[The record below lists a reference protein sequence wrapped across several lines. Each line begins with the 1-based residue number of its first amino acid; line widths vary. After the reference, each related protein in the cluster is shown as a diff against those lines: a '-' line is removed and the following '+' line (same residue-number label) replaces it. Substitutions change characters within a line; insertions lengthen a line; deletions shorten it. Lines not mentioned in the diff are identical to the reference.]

1 MSAKQAFEDKCKHL
15 PDEGSVIWTMFLAG
29 WNEAIKAAAEYVHGM
44 AFTYDSDDVSSSHAA
59 ESILEMQSKPQN
71 AT

>member
-1 MSAKQAFEDKCKHL
+1 MTPEQAFFERYNYTPAKD
-15 PDEGSVIWTMFLAG
+15 SVLLVRFRNG
-29 WNEAIKAAAEYVHGM
+29 WNDAIKAAAEYVHGM